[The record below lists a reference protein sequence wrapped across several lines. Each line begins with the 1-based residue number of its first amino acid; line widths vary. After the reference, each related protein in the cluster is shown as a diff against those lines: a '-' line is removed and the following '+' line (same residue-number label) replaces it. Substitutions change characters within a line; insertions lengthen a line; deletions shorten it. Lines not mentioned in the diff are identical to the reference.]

1 MPPHQQS
8 AISAAVGAHAMAS
21 EKVFDDCLP
30 TVLSKHFDELVRV
43 TEVAV
48 TELDESAATVD
59 Q

>member
-1 MPPHQQS
+1 
-8 AISAAVGAHAMAS
+8 MAS